1 MSAEFQIVT
10 GGVLFARGEH
20 VLKSIE
26 GRSQQQVIITVSSN
40 PHVVIIYPAA
50 CSSLF
55 QKLEEARTIA
65 AVKNGT
71 KDHTLFA
78 TVGDWEMVREFA
90 VPPNIYALEHV
101 HEEEESDEDGREISV
116 DELSEDDRPFHEIE
130 CLGHVHHTAED
141 ITTISDE
148 VVNCL
153 NDNPR
158 AHEGRTLGLVGN

>member
-1 MSAEFQIVT
+1 MFTS
-10 GGVLFARGEH
+10 
-20 VLKSIE
+20 
-26 GRSQQQVIITVSSN
+26 
-40 PHVVIIYPAA
+40 
-50 CSSLF
+50 
-55 QKLEEARTIA
+55 
-65 AVKNGT
+65 
-71 KDHTLFA
+71 
-78 TVGDWEMVREFA
+78 VGDGEVLGETV
-90 VPPNIYALEHV
+90 VPPHIDTLKDV

-158 AHEGRTLGLVGN
+158 AHVCRTLGLYCYLGQVE

>member
-1 MSAEFQIVT
+1 
-10 GGVLFARGEH
+10 
-20 VLKSIE
+20 
-26 GRSQQQVIITVSSN
+26 
-40 PHVVIIYPAA
+40 
-50 CSSLF
+50 
-55 QKLEEARTIA
+55 
-65 AVKNGT
+65 
-71 KDHTLFA
+71 
-78 TVGDWEMVREFA
+78 MVREFA

-158 AHEGRTLGLVGN
+158 AHVCRTLGLVGELEIIETKTDAKQEDDYPVEDL

>member
-1 MSAEFQIVT
+1 
-10 GGVLFARGEH
+10 
-20 VLKSIE
+20 
-26 GRSQQQVIITVSSN
+26 
-40 PHVVIIYPAA
+40 
-50 CSSLF
+50 
-55 QKLEEARTIA
+55 
-65 AVKNGT
+65 
-71 KDHTLFA
+71 
-78 TVGDWEMVREFA
+78 MVREFA
-90 VPPNIYALEHV
+90 VPPNIYALEHT

-158 AHEGRTLGLVGN
+158 AHVCRTLGLVGELEIIETKSDTEQKDNNPVNDLQYKAAYRDAPIIFARTDICQFILDYRNQSSQK